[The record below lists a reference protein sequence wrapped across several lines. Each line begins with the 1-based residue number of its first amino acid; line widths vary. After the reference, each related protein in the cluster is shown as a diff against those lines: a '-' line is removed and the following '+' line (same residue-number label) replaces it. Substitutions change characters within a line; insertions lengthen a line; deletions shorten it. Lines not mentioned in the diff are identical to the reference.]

1 MYKVPIEQRANIV
14 VVSSGGHPHDIN
26 LYQASKAIHNALGAV
41 KRRGVIVLVAECPEG
56 HGNEVFNKWMKKFT
70 DFKRLEKETKKHFV
84 LGGHKAYFINKA
96 LQKVTIILLSVMP
109 DCYAVNTFKMR
120 TASAMN
126 DALRD
131 AFEVTGKN
139 AKVYVIPHGNN
150 TLPEYKA
157 ADQNDTESQL

>member
-1 MYKVPIEQRANIV
+1 
-14 VVSSGGHPHDIN
+14 
-26 LYQASKAIHNALGAV
+26 
-41 KRRGVIVLVAECPEG
+41 
-56 HGNEVFNKWMKKFT
+56 
-70 DFKRLEKETKKHFV
+70 
-84 LGGHKAYFINKA
+84 
-96 LQKVTIILLSVMP
+96 MP

-157 ADQNDTESQL
+157 VDQNDNEQEL